1 MQKYRIIS
9 KSNPSIVLMHITCD
23 DFEASKKRQ
32 IFLLTH
38 RMHPEPLMQ
47 THMYKH
53 GIMDFN
59 FVPDLVIEKA
69 ILEPKKEVR
78 KKKV

>member
-9 KSNPSIVLMHITCD
+9 KSSGATLMHINCD

-32 IFLLTH
+32 LFLLAH

-47 THMYKH
+47 THMFRH
-53 GIMDFN
+53 GISDFD
-59 FVPDLVIEKA
+59 FIPDTIIEKA
-69 ILEPKKEVR
+69 IIVPQKETR
-78 KKKV
+78 KRKV

>member
-1 MQKYRIIS
+1 MLHYKIIS

-32 IFLLTH
+32 LFLLAH
-38 RMHPEPLMQ
+38 KMHPEPAMQ

-53 GIMDFN
+53 GISDFD
-59 FVPDLVIEKA
+59 FIPDLPIEKA
-69 ILEPKKEVR
+69 IIIPQKETR
-78 KKKV
+78 KRKV

>member
-1 MQKYRIIS
+1 MLKYKIIS
-9 KSNPSIVLMHITCD
+9 KSSGATLMQITTD
-23 DFEASKKRQ
+23 NFEDSKKRQ
-32 IFLLTH
+32 LFLLTH

-53 GIMDFN
+53 GISDFD
-59 FVPDLVIEKA
+59 FVPDTIIEKA
-69 ILEPKKEVR
+69 IIEPQKETR